1 MAFENFPE
9 AENTKKEEISTT
21 SSRSARSNSVRS
33 ILTGVLI
40 VALLGTWGYIIYD
53 KNQNKEA
60 LSQKETLIANTSSQ
74 RDELQKELADATMKY
89 DELKTSNSRKDSAIS
104 AKDVEIAEKK
114 DRIGVLLS
122 KSNATQSELGEARK
136 LIASLRDDIDGY
148 KNQIELLQGQK
159 MQLTQEKVVVTQ
171 QRDKVQKDFDSSQVV
186 IKNKENIIDVGST
199 LQASNF
205 NIVGIKEKSSGK
217 EKETSTAKKVD
228 KLRVTFDI
236 NENMITP
243 SGNKEI
249 YVVITAPDGSPV
261 SIETLGSGKF
271 STREGEEKTFT
282 QKLDVNYVQ
291 NKRQTVSFDFK
302 QNKNFDVGNYKIE
315 VYNNGFKVGEAYRP
329 LKKGGLFG

>member
-9 AENTKKEEISTT
+9 AENTKKEVNTT
-21 SSRSARSNSVRS
+21 STRTTRNNNMKS
-33 ILTGVLI
+33 ILTGVLV

-53 KNQNKEA
+53 KNQTKTA
-60 LSQKETLIANTSSQ
+60 LTQKETLIASTSSQ
-74 RDELQKELADATMKY
+74 RDELQKELQDATMKY
-89 DELKTSNSRKDSAIS
+89 DELKTSNSRMDSAIS
-104 AKDVEIAEKK
+104 AKDIEIAEKK
-114 DRIGVLLS
+114 DRISSLLS
-122 KSNATQSELGEARK
+122 KSNATQGELSEARR

-171 QRDKVQKDFDSSQVV
+171 ERDKVKQEFDSAQVV
-186 IKNKENIIDVGST
+186 IKDKENVIDVGST

-205 NIVGIKEKSSGK
+205 NIVGVKEKKGGK
-217 EKETSTAKKVD
+217 EKETSTAKRVD
-228 KLRVTFDI
+228 KLRVTFEI
-236 NENMITP
+236 NENMIAPT
-243 SGNKEI
+243 GNKEI

-261 SIETLGSGKF
+261 SIESLGSGKF
-271 STREGEEKTFT
+271 STREGEEKLFT

-302 QNKNFDVGNYKIE
+302 QNKNFDIGNYKIE